1 MKKLTTLDR
10 IHISLFAALTAVGAF
25 IKVPFY
31 PVPFTLQFLFCAYAG
46 MLLGARKGLYSQLL
60 YVGIGLIGVPVF
72 ANGGGLSY
80 VFQPTFGFLIGFIM
94 AAFVMGLF
102 IGKNPKA
109 NLLKK
114 YMIVIIGL
122 GIVYLCGVP
131 YLYYMYNY
139 ISEPNISWMNAIE
152 WGFIPYFIPDMLLSL
167 MVVLT
172 SEQILPI
179 LHRERKIESKVI

>member
-80 VFQPTFGFLIGFIM
+80 VFQPTFGFLIGFII

-114 YMIVIIGL
+114 IYDRNNWFGNRLLV
-122 GIVYLCGVP
+122 
-131 YLYYMYNY
+131 
-139 ISEPNISWMNAIE
+139 
-152 WGFIPYFIPDMLLSL
+152 WGTLF
-167 MVVLT
+167 
-172 SEQILPI
+172 I
-179 LHRERKIESKVI
+179 LHV